1 MAQDRHDRRSRLPRG
16 VISTKQVALRL
27 SLEEDAELEEIAREE
42 NRSKASLARIYYLA
56 GKQAAQAKAEAQAE
70 QVQ

>member
-1 MAQDRHDRRSRLPRG
+1 MTQDKHDRRSRLPRG
-16 VISTKQVALRL
+16 VISKRQVALRL

-56 GKQAAQAKAEAQAE
+56 GKRAAQAQTE
-70 QVQ
+70 

>member
-1 MAQDRHDRRSRLPRG
+1 MAQNRHDRRSRLPRG
-16 VISTKQVALRL
+16 VVSKRQVALRL

-56 GKQAAQAKAEAQAE
+56 GKQAAQAKAQTE